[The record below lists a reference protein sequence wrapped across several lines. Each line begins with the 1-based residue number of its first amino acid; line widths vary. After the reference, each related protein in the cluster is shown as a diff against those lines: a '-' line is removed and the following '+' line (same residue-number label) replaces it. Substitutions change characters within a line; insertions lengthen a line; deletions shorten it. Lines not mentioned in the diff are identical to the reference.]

1 MGEEVMGLAPSG
13 EGKRRPRDASSI
25 RSLVRGGG
33 QQMVA
38 PGSAAPTIGGD
49 SGDWREGTTRVGR
62 LRLKG
67 LEHEPAPVGKEK

>member
-1 MGEEVMGLAPSG
+1 
-13 EGKRRPRDASSI
+13 
-25 RSLVRGGG
+25 
-33 QQMVA
+33 MVA
-38 PGSAAPTIGGD
+38 PVAAAPAIGGD